1 MRFEKSCWRIKN
13 KKIKIDLAKCL
24 ELGRAYETS
33 RQQSQSMSKSDTIS
47 AHVNRIPAKLG
58 KQNQWKMNRSESFQ
72 RSGNR
77 ASKKRTRCGKSPIHG
92 RKDCPAKEA
101 ECRKCFVKGHYAA
114 MCHSTLRRLEE
125 EEDVMM
131 SSQRS
136 IPERERNRREQPV
149 YSLELQDP

>member
-47 AHVNRIPAKLG
+47 AQVNRIPAKQG
-58 KQNQWKMNRSESFQ
+58 KQNPWKVNHSEGFQ

-77 ASKKRTRCGKSPIHG
+77 ASKKCTCCGESPVHG
-92 RKDCPAKEA
+92 RKNCPVKEA
-101 ECRKCFVKGHYAA
+101 EC
-114 MCHSTLRRLEE
+114 
-125 EEDVMM
+125 
-131 SSQRS
+131 
-136 IPERERNRREQPV
+136 
-149 YSLELQDP
+149 